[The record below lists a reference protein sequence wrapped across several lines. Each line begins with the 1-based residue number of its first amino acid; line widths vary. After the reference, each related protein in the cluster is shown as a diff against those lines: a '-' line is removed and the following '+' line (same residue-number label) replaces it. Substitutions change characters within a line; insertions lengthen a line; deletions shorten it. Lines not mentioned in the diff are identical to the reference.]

1 MASTNVDDD
10 IDTRD
15 SLELNSSLAEKDSLA
30 CIVCGDVATGR
41 HYGAIACNGCKGFF
55 RRTIRRGYKYT
66 CRFKSECFIDKH
78 NRAVCRFC
86 RYTRCIRAGMRVE
99 QVQNERDV
107 IGKRIRT
114 GSICATNKPHIKRH
128 QSADE
133 GSSKR
138 SSPEI
143 TGSPEDVWDCPET
156 LIGALL
162 KSEKTINS
170 LRDSVIKQTGNVEY
184 SIKPEEP
191 SCSSGARTATVN
203 DIFKSLH
210 SQLLLVIE
218 WAKTL
223 PPFLTLST
231 ADQTALLKNFAPQH
245 VVLCVSYRSKEGADF
260 LKLINDS
267 FIPRPSKEEQDKR
280 DNEFYLRDCE
290 RVMDQ
295 MVAPMRFLSIDD
307 AEFVTLKAC
316 VLFNPVAKG
325 LSPLAVTTV
334 LNTRRRIFSALE
346 HYVRTRKHDERTRLG
361 DLTLFV
367 LSPLSSLANSICED
381 ILVSK
386 LSGVARLDVLMEE
399 LMLADAEEQNKCASH
414 RGVLAVAS
422 AIPGPSDFS
431 VLAQSDKA
439 SLSLSDPLSDDFDS
453 LSTFPSTN
461 SQSFSLANF
470 EESLPNSPSSSISP
484 NLLWSTQMM
493 SCQHSPLYIPNG
505 DVIQVETIDK
515 REEALRSAGT
525 RAFASQEAIVT

>member
-1 MASTNVDDD
+1 MREDWGWLINIIELFVDFVG
-10 IDTRD
+10 I
-15 SLELNSSLAEKDSLA
+15 
-30 CIVCGDVATGR
+30 
-41 HYGAIACNGCKGFF
+41 
-55 RRTIRRGYKYT
+55 
-66 CRFKSECFIDKH
+66 
-78 NRAVCRFC
+78 
-86 RYTRCIRAGMRVE
+86 
-99 QVQNERDV
+99 RDV
-107 IGKRIRT
+107 FVLV
-114 GSICATNKPHIKRH
+114 CVWNKYKTK
-128 QSADE
+128 
-133 GSSKR
+133 GMSSKR

-143 TGSPEDVWDCPET
+143 TGSPEDIWDCPET
-156 LIGALL
+156 LIEALL

-184 SIKPEEP
+184 TIKPEEP
-191 SCSSGARTATVN
+191 QPCSSGARTATVN

-267 FIPRPSKEEQDKR
+267 FIPRPSKEEQEKSG
-280 DNEFYLRDCE
+280 FYLRDCE

-399 LMLADAEEQNKCASH
+399 LMLADAEEQNK
-414 RGVLAVAS
+414 
-422 AIPGPSDFS
+422 
-431 VLAQSDKA
+431 
-439 SLSLSDPLSDDFDS
+439 SLSLSDPLSDDFES
-453 LSTFPSTN
+453 LSTFPSTA

-470 EESLPNSPSSSISP
+470 EEYVSSKLSVTVHIIKSPVVKSNDVLPAQSALHTQRG
-484 NLLWSTQMM
+484 LL
-493 SCQHSPLYIPNG
+493 
-505 DVIQVETIDK
+505 K
-515 REEALRSAGT
+515 
-525 RAFASQEAIVT
+525 

>member
-1 MASTNVDDD
+1 MVSNIDDD
-10 IDTRD
+10 LDTRD
-15 SLELNSSLAEKDSLA
+15 SVDLSAQLAEKDSMT

-107 IGKRIRT
+107 IGKRVRT
-114 GSICATNKPHIKRH
+114 ASTCTTQTKPYTIKRH

-133 GSSKR
+133 CSSKQ

-143 TGSPEDVWDCPET
+143 TGTAEDIWDCPET
-156 LIGALL
+156 LIDALL

-170 LRDSVIKQTGNVEY
+170 LRESVIKQTGNVEY
-184 SIKPEEP
+184 TIKPEEP
-191 SCSSGARTATVN
+191 QPSSSSGARTATVN

-267 FIPRPSKEEQDKR
+267 FIPRPSKEEQEKSG
-280 DNEFYLRDCE
+280 FYLRDCE
-290 RVMDQ
+290 KVMDQ
-295 MVAPMRFLSIDD
+295 MVAPMRFLAIDD
-307 AEFVTLKAC
+307 TEFVTLKAC

-346 HYVRTRKHDERTRLG
+346 HYVRTRKNDEKTRLG
-361 DLTLFV
+361 DLMLFV
-367 LSPLSSLANSICED
+367 LSPLSSLANSVCED
-381 ILVSK
+381 ILVTK

-399 LMLADAEEQNKCASH
+399 LMLADAEEQNKCSEREMLPVDTTLSTA
-414 RGVLAVAS
+414 
-422 AIPGPSDFS
+422 SDFGS
-431 VLAQSDKA
+431 LSNSEKT
-439 SLSLSDPLSDDFDS
+439 SLSLTEPLSDDFDS
-453 LSTFPSTN
+453 LSTFPSTTTH
-461 SQSFSLANF
+461 SFSLANF
-470 EESLPNSPSSSISP
+470 EE
-484 NLLWSTQMM
+484 
-493 SCQHSPLYIPNG
+493 
-505 DVIQVETIDK
+505 
-515 REEALRSAGT
+515 
-525 RAFASQEAIVT
+525 

>member
-1 MASTNVDDD
+1 MVPNFDEDL
-10 IDTRD
+10 DTRD
-15 SLELNSSLAEKDSLA
+15 STELNESLPEKDPMA

-86 RYTRCIRAGMRVE
+86 RYTRCIRAGMRIE

-107 IGKRIRT
+107 IGKRVRT
-114 GSICATNKPHIKRH
+114 SSSSTAQTKPQIKRH

-133 GSSKR
+133 GPSKR

-143 TGSPEDVWDCPET
+143 SGSFEDAWDCPET
-156 LIGALL
+156 LISALL
-162 KSEKTINS
+162 KSEKTING

-184 SIKPEEP
+184 TVNPEEP
-191 SCSSGARTATVN
+191 ASSCSGTRTATLN
-203 DIFKSLH
+203 DIIKSLH

-231 ADQTALLKNFAPQH
+231 TDQTALLKNFAPQH
-245 VVLCVSYRSKEGADF
+245 IVLCVSYRSKEGADF

-267 FIPRPSKEEQDKR
+267 FILRPSKDLQDK
-280 DNEFYLRDCE
+280 NGFYLPDCE
-290 RVMDQ
+290 KVMDQ
-295 MVAPMRFLSIDD
+295 MVAPMRFLAIDD

-346 HYVRTRKHDERTRLG
+346 HYVRTRKFDEKTRLG
-361 DLTLFV
+361 DLTCFL

-381 ILVSK
+381 ILVTK

-399 LMLADAEEQNKCASH
+399 LMLADAEEQNK
-414 RGVLAVAS
+414 
-422 AIPGPSDFS
+422 GPQRAMLTVDTALPSTNDFGS
-431 VLAQSDKA
+431 LLSEKT
-439 SLSLSDPLSDDFDS
+439 SLSLTEPLSDEFDA
-453 LSTFPSTN
+453 LSTFPSGITHTFTL
-461 SQSFSLANF
+461 SNF
-470 EESLPNSPSSSISP
+470 EESLPISPSPSVSP
-484 NLLWSTQMM
+484 NLLWSSQLA

-505 DVIQVETIDK
+505 
-515 REEALRSAGT
+515 GY
-525 RAFASQEAIVT
+525 

>member
-1 MASTNVDDD
+1 MFVVPTAAVFSK
-10 IDTRD
+10 
-15 SLELNSSLAEKDSLA
+15 LNAEKEA
-30 CIVCGDVATGR
+30 MTCIVCGDVATGR

-86 RYTRCIRAGMRVE
+86 RYARCIRAGMRIE

-107 IGKRIRT
+107 IGKRVRT
-114 GSICATNKPHIKRH
+114 ASSSNGQMKQQPRRR

-143 TGSPEDVWDCPET
+143 SGSFEDAWDCPET
-156 LIGALL
+156 LISALL
-162 KSEKTINS
+162 KSEKTING
-170 LRDSVIKQTGNVEY
+170 LRDSVIKQTGHVEY
-184 SIKPEEP
+184 AVKPEEP
-191 SCSSGARTATVN
+191 ASSSSGTRTATVN

-223 PPFLTLST
+223 PPFLTLSS

-245 VVLCVSYRSKEGADF
+245 IVLCVSYRSKEGADF

-267 FIPRPSKEEQDKR
+267 FILRPSKEQQEKTIVSG
-280 DNEFYLRDCE
+280 FYLSDCE

-295 MVAPMRFLSIDD
+295 MVAPMRFLSIDE

-346 HYVRTRKHDERTRLG
+346 HYVRSRKYDEKTRLG
-361 DLTLFV
+361 DLTLFL
-367 LSPLSSLANSICED
+367 LSPLSVRTQLFLVNATILKRAKLWSERECQDVITSVYSGFYLSDCERVMDQMVAPMRFLSIDEAEFVTLKACV
-381 ILVSK
+381 LFNPVAK
-386 LSGVARLDVLMEE
+386 GLSP
-399 LMLADAEEQNKCASH
+399 
-414 RGVLAVAS
+414 LAVTTVLNTRRRIFS
-422 AIPGPSDFS
+422 ALEHYVRSRKYDEKTRLGDLTLF
-431 VLAQSDKA
+431 L
-439 SLSLSDPLSDDFDS
+439 LSPLSVR
-453 LSTFPSTN
+453 
-461 SQSFSLANF
+461 
-470 EESLPNSPSSSISP
+470 
-484 NLLWSTQMM
+484 TQ
-493 SCQHSPLYIPNG
+493 LFLVNAAIL
-505 DVIQVETIDK
+505 K
-515 REEALRSAGT
+515 RAKL
-525 RAFASQEAIVT
+525 